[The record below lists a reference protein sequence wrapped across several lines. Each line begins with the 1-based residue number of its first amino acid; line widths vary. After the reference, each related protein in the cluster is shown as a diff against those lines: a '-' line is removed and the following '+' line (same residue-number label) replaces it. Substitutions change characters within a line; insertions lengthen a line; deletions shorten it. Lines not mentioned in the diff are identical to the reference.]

1 MRITGLRPQKRGKK
15 RLSVFVD
22 GAFAFS
28 LDKETVA
35 RFRLKEGKN
44 VTAQFLEEV
53 VLDEQYRQCRDYA
66 FLLLSYRA
74 RSRKELTERLK
85 KKGYSEKIIERVMN
99 RLIELGLIDDERLAR
114 DFVESRIKVGHKGK
128 WRVRAELL
136 KLGIPKEMV
145 EREIKAAPDEVAAA
159 EMVVEHYL
167 PRYRNLD
174 PKTRKRRLIGLLARR
189 GFSPETIARVL
200 KAELGLNE

>member
-1 MRITGLRPQKRGKK
+1 MKITGLKPQKRSKK

-22 GAFAFS
+22 GEFAFS

-35 RFRLKEGKN
+35 RFRLKEGMN

-53 VLDEQYRQCRDYA
+53 VLDEEYRQCRDYA

-74 RSRKELTERLK
+74 RSKKELTERLK
-85 KKGYSEKIIERVMN
+85 KKGYSEKTIERVMN

-114 DFVESRIKVGHKGK
+114 DFVENRIKVGHKGK

-136 KLGIPKEMV
+136 KLGIPKEVV
-145 EREIKAAPDEVAAA
+145 EREIKTAPDEVTAAT
-159 EMVVEHYL
+159 MVVDHYL

-174 PKTRKRRLIGLLARR
+174 LETQKRRLIGVLARR
-189 GFSPETIARVL
+189 GFSPETIAKVL
-200 KAELGLNE
+200 KEEL